1 MEVCQDLVRDSSR
14 RSTGTNCCHRHIQHR
29 LTLCS
34 LVSVDT
40 CCLTSAFSTD
50 SHCAVWSASTRVA
63 SPAHSAPTHT
73 VQSGQCRHVLPH
85 RLIQHRL
92 TLCSLVSV
100 DTCCLTSNSFSTDS
114 HCAVWSASTRVASH
128 SWSSTPSPSLVDMP
142 AVSVRSLR
150 TFSSGLSQVAFSDV
164 NADELGK
171 LGRPTECSSVYS
183 QSVKRVTN
191 SLHCPH

>member
-1 MEVCQDLVRDSSR
+1 MVICLERDADLHMAQLMPLPLTAYNTDALAAKLLAFSQSGQR
-14 RSTGTNCCHRHIQHR
+14 RHVLPRQQHIQHR

-63 SPAHSAPTHT
+63 SHS
-73 VQSGQCRHVLPH
+73 R
-85 RLIQHRL
+85 
-92 TLCSLVSV
+92 
-100 DTCCLTSNSFSTDS
+100 
-114 HCAVWSASTRVASH
+114 
-128 SWSSTPSPSLVDMP
+128 SSTPSPSLVDMP

-164 NADELGK
+164 NADELRK
-171 LGRPTECSSVYS
+171 LGRPTECSSVCS